1 MDSTSPKR
9 FRNKGQ
15 QDYSVLTV
23 NGRLVLR
30 RIRWHAPLHG
40 SLTII
45 DAYLD
50 HSERTISVGVREMA
64 CRLNASSANF
74 DLAAEN
80 LHRTAQV
87 HTSGETLR
95 NLVEDEG
102 RKVVKAQQ
110 QGKLPIT
117 WSASD
122 CSTRLDGTVGPARVY
137 LGSDGVQVPMV
148 SDPEKKA
155 RRKLIRAKR
164 RRRLSRGRKCRPLFR
179 AKVGTD
185 QRYKEFKIVTYYDET
200 QAHRIVAGTK
210 NDHHQAG
217 RLMRQMATQIQLNQA
232 PEKIGIVDGAPW
244 ISNQIKRQNIPLDG
258 LGLDFYHLAENVHEA
273 RRAIYGEKSEPGQ
286 TWVSE
291 VLHSFRHEGYVPAM
305 SLLSDWH
312 ANLSEDKQK
321 PAIALINYVKE
332 REKMIGYPEFAEK
345 GWQIGSGPTE
355 SMCKV
360 LTRRLKGSGMRWD
373 GENAEAVMALESL
386 FQSGMWNAY
395 WQSDVPRAA

>member
-1 MDSTSPKR
+1 MDPTAPKR

-15 QDYSVLTV
+15 QDYSVLTI

-30 RIRWHAPLHG
+30 RTRWHSPLHG
-40 SLTII
+40 SIAII

-50 HSERTISVGVREMA
+50 QTERTISVGVREMA

-80 LHRTAQV
+80 LQRTAQI

-95 NLVEDEG
+95 NLVEAEG
-102 RKVVKAQQ
+102 RKVIKAQQ

-117 WSASD
+117 WSATD

-137 LGSDGVQVPMV
+137 LGSDGVQIPMV
-148 SDPEKKA
+148 SDQEKKA

-164 RRRLSRGRKCRPLFR
+164 RRCGRKCRPLPR

-217 RLMRQMATQIQLNQA
+217 RLMRQLASHIHLNQA

-244 ISNQIKRQNIPLDG
+244 ISNQIKRQNIPLDS

-273 RRAIYGEKSEPGQ
+273 RRAIYGEQSEPGQ
-286 TWVSE
+286 IWVSE
-291 VLHSFRHEGYVPAM
+291 VLHSFRHEGYVPTL

-312 ANLSEDKQK
+312 ATLSEEKQK
-321 PAIALINYVKE
+321 PAGALLNYVKE
-332 REKMIGYPEFAEK
+332 REKMICYPEFAEK

-360 LTRRLKGSGMRWD
+360 LTRRIKGSGMRWD